1 MKKLTYIGPHDEV
14 EVEVAP
20 NKWAEVKNNGTIEV
34 SDQLAEALLEQ
45 PDNWKPATKT
55 TKSQED

>member
-20 NKWAEVKNNGTIEV
+20 NKWAEVKNKGTIEV
-34 SDQLAEALLEQ
+34 GDQLAESLLEQ